1 MSGETMMGF
10 GFKQAWLAVRDGDP
24 AAVVAALGLRDL
36 GPAPWRTAVDM
47 AYLTDDRVV
56 VTPPLPGAGGPWL
69 LVAGRWLLLRAYR
82 TLDLGALSTT
92 LGTEVQLFATH
103 RVSETHRWA
112 RAVGGFVLRDFEHA
126 GDRGEVVVWHGEPDA
141 AELAAG
147 LPATLDDDLD
157 ILVSEDDVM
166 AVAAAWSVD
175 PTSIDGR
182 PATASPHV
190 AATRPLT

>member
-1 MSGETMMGF
+1 MMGF

-24 AAVVAALGLRDL
+24 AAVIAALGLRDL
-36 GPAPWRTAVDM
+36 GPAPWRTAVDV
-47 AYLTDDRVV
+47 AYLTDDRVA
-56 VTPPLPGAGGPWL
+56 VTPPLPGAGGSWL
-69 LVAGRWLLLRAYR
+69 LVAGRWLLLRAR
-82 TLDLGALSTT
+82 LDLGALSAT

-103 RVSETHRWA
+103 RVTESHRWA
-112 RAVGGFVLRDFEHA
+112 RAVGGAVVREFEHA
-126 GDRGEVVVWHGEPDA
+126 GDQGEVVAWHGEPDA

-147 LPATLDDDLD
+147 LPATLDADRD

-175 PTSIDGR
+175 PTSIDGQ

-190 AATRPLT
+190 AATSV